1 MKKILERPTLEVK
14 CKYKIYGA
22 SNFTL
27 LIHSINIKIIILV

>member
-1 MKKILERPTLEVK
+1 MKRFWKDPQEVK

-27 LIHSINIKIIILV
+27 VIHSINIKIIILV